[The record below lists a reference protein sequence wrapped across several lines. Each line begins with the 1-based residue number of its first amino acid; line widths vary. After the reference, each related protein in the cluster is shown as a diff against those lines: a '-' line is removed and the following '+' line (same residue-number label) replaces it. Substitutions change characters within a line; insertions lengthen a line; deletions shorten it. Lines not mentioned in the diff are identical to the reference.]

1 MASLQS
7 SAGSMKTVCFRRFR
21 LYGHFLEYAFLGPL
35 P

>member
-7 SAGSMKTVCFRRFR
+7 SAGSRKTVYFRRFR
-21 LYGHFLEYAFLGPL
+21 LNGFFLEYAFLGPL